1 MLCCND
7 REALRLPT
15 PSAHERHS
23 CFDELADRISDKCRK
38 WDLNMIEN
46 RFGPVPA
53 NSIPMWIADM
63 DFKSPPAVTRKF
75 SEIISWGTFSYTHC
89 IDDFYEAVINFQA
102 RHHKVAVE
110 REWITL
116 SYGTVSTLHYT
127 VQAFCQPGDSIIM
140 NTPVYDPF
148 AKAAER
154 QGVKVI
160 ANSLALS
167 NGRYQIDLAKLEEQI
182 IANKPKVYFLCSPHN
197 PSGRIWSQT
206 ELEAVADICLRHNVL
221 MMVDEVHAEH
231 IIDGEFIS
239 FLALEEHYRNNMM
252 LMSSPNKAF
261 NLGGLKTSYSI
272 IPNPRIRAIFRAQL
286 ERNSITS
293 PNMFGLWGIITAYNE
308 CDDWLAELN
317 SYLRKNYNLL
327 DDYFKQHLPC
337 FKVMPMNA
345 SYLAWVNT
353 AGSGMNATDITK
365 QWATEAGVIVED
377 GSHYVSDG
385 ESYVRINIGTSHQLL
400 KEALNRLGIWAE
412 QHSQ

>member
-1 MLCCND
+1 MLSCKD

-15 PSAHERHS
+15 PSADLQSSR
-23 CFDELADRISDKCRK
+23 FDELADRISDKCRK
-38 WDLNMIEN
+38 WDMKVIES

-53 NSIPMWIADM
+53 DSIPMWIADM
-63 DFKSPPAVTRKF
+63 DFKSPPAVARKF

-154 QGVKVI
+154 QGVKVV
-160 ANSLALS
+160 ANPLAL
-167 NGRYQIDLAKLEEQI
+167 NKGRYRIDLAKLEEQI
-182 IANKPKVYFLCSPHN
+182 ISHKPKIYFLCSPHN
-197 PSGRIWSQT
+197 PSGRIWSQA
-206 ELEAVADICLRHNVL
+206 ELEAVADICLRQQVL

-231 IIDGEFIS
+231 IIHGEFVS
-239 FLALEEHYRNNMM
+239 FLALEERYCNNMM

-272 IPNPRIRAIFRAQL
+272 IPNPQIRNRFRARL
-286 ERNSITS
+286 EQNSITS
-293 PNMFGLWGIITAYNE
+293 PNVFGLWGIITAYNE
-308 CDDWLAELN
+308 CDAWLAELN
-317 SYLRKNYNLL
+317 LYLRENYALLARYFRENLP
-327 DDYFKQHLPC
+327 DFQ
-337 FKVMPMNA
+337 VMPMDA
-345 SYLAWVNT
+345 SYLVWVNT
-353 AGSGMNATDITK
+353 KGSGMSASEVTRR
-365 QWATEAGVIVED
+365 WAVEAGVIIED

-385 ESYVRINIGTSHQLL
+385 EEYVRINIGTSRQLL
-400 KEALNRLGIWAE
+400 GEALQRLGRWA
-412 QHSQ
+412 QQQV

>member
-1 MLCCND
+1 MLSCKD

-15 PSAHERHS
+15 PSADLQSSR
-23 CFDELADRISDKCRK
+23 FDELADRISDKCRK
-38 WDLNMIEN
+38 WDMKVIES

-53 NSIPMWIADM
+53 DSIPMWIADM
-63 DFKSPPAVTRKF
+63 DFKSPPAVARKF

-127 VQAFCQPGDSIIM
+127 AQAFCQPGDSIIM

-160 ANSLALS
+160 ANPLALS
-167 NGRYQIDLAKLEEQI
+167 KGRYRIDLAKLEEQI
-182 IANKPKVYFLCSPHN
+182 IGNKPKIYFLCSPHN
-197 PSGRIWSQT
+197 PSGRIWSQG
-206 ELEAVADICLRHNVL
+206 ELEAVADICLRHQVL

-231 IIDGEFIS
+231 IIHGEFVS
-239 FLALEEHYRNNMM
+239 FLALEERYRNNMM

-272 IPNPRIRAIFRAQL
+272 IPNPQIRSRFRARL
-286 ERNSITS
+286 EQNSITS
-293 PNMFGLWGIITAYNE
+293 PNVFGLWGIITAYNE
-308 CDDWLAELN
+308 CDEWLADLN
-317 SYLRKNYNLL
+317 LYLRENYALLARYFRENLP
-327 DDYFKQHLPC
+327 DFQ
-337 FKVMPMNA
+337 VMPMDA
-345 SYLAWVNT
+345 SYLVWVNT
-353 AGSGMNATDITK
+353 KGSGMSASEVTRR
-365 QWATEAGVIVED
+365 WAVEAGVIIED

-385 ESYVRINIGTSHQLL
+385 EEYVRINIGTSRQLL
-400 KEALNRLGIWAE
+400 GEALQRLGIWAL
-412 QHSQ
+412 QQV

>member
-1 MLCCND
+1 MLSCKD

-15 PSAHERHS
+15 PSADLPPSR
-23 CFDELADRISDKCRK
+23 FDELADRISDKCRK
-38 WDLNMIEN
+38 WDMKVIES

-53 NSIPMWIADM
+53 DSIPMWIADM
-63 DFKSPPAVTRKF
+63 DFKSPPAVARKF

-89 IDDFYEAVINFQA
+89 IDDFYAAVINFQA

-154 QGVKVI
+154 QGVKVV
-160 ANSLALS
+160 ANPLALS
-167 NGRYQIDLAKLEEQI
+167 KGRYRIDLAKLEEQI
-182 IANKPKVYFLCSPHN
+182 IGNKPKIYFLCSPHN
-197 PSGRIWSQT
+197 PSGRIWSQG
-206 ELEAVADICLRHNVL
+206 ELEAVADICLRHQVL

-231 IIDGEFIS
+231 IIHGEFVS
-239 FLALEEHYRNNMM
+239 FLALEERYRNNMM

-272 IPNPRIRAIFRAQL
+272 IPNPQIRSRFRARL
-286 ERNSITS
+286 EQNSITS
-293 PNMFGLWGIITAYNE
+293 PNVFGLWGIITAYNE
-308 CDDWLAELN
+308 CDEWLTELN
-317 SYLRKNYNLL
+317 LYLRENYALLARYFRENLP
-327 DDYFKQHLPC
+327 DFQ
-337 FKVMPMNA
+337 VMPMDA
-345 SYLAWVNT
+345 SYLVWVNT
-353 AGSGMNATDITK
+353 KGSGMSASEVTHR
-365 QWATEAGVIVED
+365 WAVEAGVIIED

-385 ESYVRINIGTSHQLL
+385 EEYVRINIGTSRQLL
-400 KEALNRLGIWAE
+400 GEALQRLGKWA
-412 QHSQ
+412 QQQV

>member
-1 MLCCND
+1 MLSCKD

-15 PSAHERHS
+15 PSADLQPSR
-23 CFDELADRISDKCRK
+23 FDELADRISDKCRK
-38 WDLNMIEN
+38 WDMKVIES

-53 NSIPMWIADM
+53 DSIPMWIADM
-63 DFKSPPAVTRKF
+63 DFKSPPAVARKF

-154 QGVKVI
+154 QGVKVV
-160 ANSLALS
+160 ANPLAL
-167 NGRYQIDLAKLEEQI
+167 NKGRYRIDLAKLEEQI
-182 IANKPKVYFLCSPHN
+182 ISHKPKIYFLCSPHN
-197 PSGRIWSQT
+197 PSGRIWSQA
-206 ELEAVADICLRHNVL
+206 ELEAVADICLRHQVL

-231 IIDGEFIS
+231 IIHGEFVS
-239 FLALEEHYRNNMM
+239 FLALEERYCNNMM

-272 IPNPRIRAIFRAQL
+272 IPNPQIRNRFRARL
-286 ERNSITS
+286 EQNSITS
-293 PNMFGLWGIITAYNE
+293 PNVFGLWGIITAYNE
-308 CDDWLAELN
+308 CDAWLAELN
-317 SYLRKNYNLL
+317 LYLRENYALLARYFRENLP
-327 DDYFKQHLPC
+327 DFQ
-337 FKVMPMNA
+337 VMPMDA
-345 SYLAWVNT
+345 SYLVWVNT
-353 AGSGMNATDITK
+353 KGSGMSASEVTRR
-365 QWATEAGVIVED
+365 WAVEAGVIIED

-385 ESYVRINIGTSHQLL
+385 EEYVRINIGTSRQLL
-400 KEALNRLGIWAE
+400 GEALQRLGRWA
-412 QHSQ
+412 QQQV

>member
-1 MLCCND
+1 MLSCKD

-15 PSAHERHS
+15 PSTDLQPSR
-23 CFDELADRISDKCRK
+23 FDELADRISDKCRK
-38 WDLNMIEN
+38 WDMKVIES

-53 NSIPMWIADM
+53 DSIPMWIADM
-63 DFKSPPAVTRKF
+63 DFKSPPAVARKF

-154 QGVKVI
+154 QGVKVV
-160 ANSLALS
+160 ANPLALS
-167 NGRYQIDLAKLEEQI
+167 KGRYRIDLAKLEEQI
-182 IANKPKVYFLCSPHN
+182 IGNKPKIYFLCSPHN
-197 PSGRIWSQT
+197 PSGRIWSQA
-206 ELEAVADICLRHNVL
+206 ELEAVAEICLRHQVL

-231 IIDGEFIS
+231 IIHGEFVS
-239 FLALEEHYRNNMM
+239 FLALEERYRNNMM

-272 IPNPRIRAIFRAQL
+272 IPNPQIRSRFKARL
-286 ERNSITS
+286 EQNSITS
-293 PNMFGLWGIITAYNE
+293 PNVFGLWGIITAYNE
-308 CDDWLAELN
+308 CDEWLAELN
-317 SYLRKNYNLL
+317 LYLRENYALLARYFRENLP
-327 DDYFKQHLPC
+327 DFQ
-337 FKVMPMNA
+337 VMPMDA
-345 SYLAWVNT
+345 SYLVWVNT
-353 AGSGMNATDITK
+353 KGSGMSASEVTRR
-365 QWATEAGVIVED
+365 WAVEAGVIIED

-385 ESYVRINIGTSHQLL
+385 EEYVRINIGTSRQLL
-400 KEALNRLGIWAE
+400 GEALQRLGKLM
-412 QHSQ
+412 QQQV

>member
-154 QGVKVI
+154 QGVKVV
-160 ANSLALS
+160 ANPLAL
-167 NGRYQIDLAKLEEQI
+167 NKGRYRIDLAKLEEQI
-182 IANKPKVYFLCSPHN
+182 ISHKPKIYFLCSPHN
-197 PSGRIWSQT
+197 PSGRIWSQA
-206 ELEAVADICLRHNVL
+206 ELEAVADICLRHQVL

-231 IIDGEFIS
+231 IIHGEFVS
-239 FLALEEHYRNNMM
+239 FLALEERYCNNMM

-272 IPNPRIRAIFRAQL
+272 IPNPQIRNRFRARL
-286 ERNSITS
+286 EQNSITS
-293 PNMFGLWGIITAYNE
+293 PNVFGLWGIITAYNE
-308 CDDWLAELN
+308 CDAWLAELN
-317 SYLRKNYNLL
+317 LYLRENYALL
-327 DDYFKQHLPC
+327 DRK
-337 FKVMPMNA
+337 
-345 SYLAWVNT
+345 
-353 AGSGMNATDITK
+353 SG
-365 QWATEAGVIVED
+365 V
-377 GSHYVSDG
+377 
-385 ESYVRINIGTSHQLL
+385 
-400 KEALNRLGIWAE
+400 
-412 QHSQ
+412 